1 MLDIDVAS
9 RPRVVIIGAGFGGL
23 SAAKTLARAPVDR
36 RNYHLFQPLLYQ
48 VATGGLSP
56 ADIAAPVPGIL
67 RHQENATVMLASV
80 TRVDTARREVLSGIS
95 AARTRS
101 TDVKPPSTSF
111 TSQLMVVN
119 FASLLRGTIFRP
131 VRLTPSMR

>member
-23 SAAKTLARAPVDR
+23 SAAKT
-36 RNYHLFQPLLYQ
+36 
-48 VATGGLSP
+48 
-56 ADIAAPVPGIL
+56 

-101 TDVKPPSTSF
+101 TLDLLTS
-111 TSQLMVVN
+111 SLRVLRSPVN
-119 FASLLRGTIFRP
+119 
-131 VRLTPSMR
+131 